1 MDLLEGLN
9 KEQKEA
15 VKHENGPL
23 LIVAGAGTGK
33 TTVLTRRIAYLISKG
48 VKSNEILAL
57 TFTEKAA
64 SEMEDRV
71 EKLLDFGYYDFWI
84 STFHAFCDRVLK
96 NNGLEI
102 GIPTNYRLINGTGAW
117 ILIKR
122 NFDKFSF
129 LKEYRPLGNS
139 TKFIHALIHHF
150 QTCKNEGI
158 YPEDYLEYSD
168 RLQKELLSN
177 DDLESIQ
184 VKEVAEAYKT
194 YQQLLLD
201 NNFLDFGDLINYTN
215 KLFDK
220 RPKIIEKFREQ
231 FKYVMVDEFQDTN
244 FVQYEL
250 VKKIA
255 QPKNNLTV
263 VGDDD
268 QCLPGSTI
276 IEKYLGDFSKK
287 IKIKDVA
294 KGDEI
299 LVGVGRGDVGVS
311 KVLNILKNKKKAN
324 FVTIKTKEGSQ
335 IITTE
340 NHKMFSLI
348 PRTYKKG
355 YHYIYLMHRK
365 DFGWRIGKT
374 DDLIL
379 RLRFERSAD
388 KIIALK
394 VFKTDKEARYYETLY
409 SLKYGIPTTC
419 FKEREETIFNNQL
432 LKKLYDDLDVDNGV
446 KQLVKDL
453 DLDLNYCH
461 FSLDAVSRGSAVRTK
476 INITMCSRKCR
487 SKERKVLK
495 NYLAS
500 HLLMVETSNEEIIE
514 KLRKRGYKLTDA
526 KKGKRIR
533 ISSFNLREL
542 IKTAKELQVIT
553 DGIIEVRFKAG
564 IGYDTKNKKRQNSYA
579 VMMPAKNLMIGHKIP
594 IRRGNDIVYDEIIDI
609 RKKEKDL
616 VVYDLEVEKVHNFLA
631 NNVVVHNSI
640 FSFQG
645 ASFNNVLKFK
655 SDFPDSKNIVL
666 GDNYRSTQDILD
678 LAYNFIQLNN
688 PNRLEYELNE
698 SAAIKEDAKNKGV
711 NVNNFEKIS
720 KKLKSTTKEDG
731 GVNLL
736 SYETAEEEVLGV
748 IDKIWEIKEIDKEAR
763 FSDFCVLVRAN
774 DSANYFIRGF
784 ERASIPYY
792 FMSSKGLYSNPII
805 LDIIA
810 YFKVVLNFY
819 DSPSFYRVLRSLPV
833 NFTSEEV
840 ARIGWFADENSVSL
854 FEALK
859 HQKLLSILEKESQ
872 GKIKELLTSLEE
884 HFRLAKEK
892 NVSEIF
898 VRMINDLHYAEKLKE
913 PTEENL
919 KNWEII
925 YQFYQKTKTFENT
938 NHDGKL
944 IAFMDQLEMELEAG
958 DEGDLSTQI
967 DESDSVKIMTVHSA
981 KGLEFKYVFVV
992 SLVHRK
998 FPSDKRSDPIKLP
1011 KDLIREVLPEGD
1023 FHIEEERRLF
1033 YVALTRAKRGLFLTW
1048 ANDYGGKQLKK
1059 PSRFLIESKLI
1070 DKESADRQ
1078 KMTKGAF
1085 CFTKQFNSF
1094 KKESNETISI
1104 RYDKL
1109 LPSHFSFSQ
1118 LAAFQSCPLQYKYA
1132 HILKIPTK
1140 GKPNFSFGKTIHN
1153 TLCRFVNLDAQV
1165 FQSEQKHLF
1174 RKDEKERKK
1183 VGLSL
1188 DDLLK
1193 IYEEEWIDA
1202 WFDGGDHKEEYRE
1215 KGKLILNNF
1224 YKDFLE
1230 REFAVLTMKNE
1241 LALEKTFSI
1250 NLNGYKFVG
1259 AIDRIDVIN
1268 NEIEIIDYKTGAA
1281 KKSLAT
1287 NDKFQLEIYNLA
1299 AHRVFD
1305 IEPNKLTYYYIE
1317 EGKYCSFEPKAKSI
1331 EKTEEKILNIIEKIK
1346 RSKFKP
1352 TPGWQCQYCDY
1363 KNICPHRKF

>member
-1 MDLLEGLN
+1 
-9 KEQKEA
+9 
-15 VKHENGPL
+15 
-23 LIVAGAGTGK
+23 
-33 TTVLTRRIAYLISKG
+33 
-48 VKSNEILAL
+48 
-57 TFTEKAA
+57 
-64 SEMEDRV
+64 
-71 EKLLDFGYYDFWI
+71 
-84 STFHAFCDRVLK
+84 
-96 NNGLEI
+96 
-102 GIPTNYRLINGTGAW
+102 
-117 ILIKR
+117 
-122 NFDKFSF
+122 
-129 LKEYRPLGNS
+129 
-139 TKFIHALIHHF
+139 
-150 QTCKNEGI
+150 
-158 YPEDYLEYSD
+158 
-168 RLQKELLSN
+168 
-177 DDLESIQ
+177 
-184 VKEVAEAYKT
+184 
-194 YQQLLLD
+194 
-201 NNFLDFGDLINYTN
+201 
-215 KLFDK
+215 
-220 RPKIIEKFREQ
+220 
-231 FKYVMVDEFQDTN
+231 
-244 FVQYEL
+244 
-250 VKKIA
+250 
-255 QPKNNLTV
+255 
-263 VGDDD
+263 
-268 QCLPGSTI
+268 
-276 IEKYLGDFSKK
+276 
-287 IKIKDVA
+287 
-294 KGDEI
+294 
-299 LVGVGRGDVGVS
+299 
-311 KVLNILKNKKKAN
+311 
-324 FVTIKTKEGSQ
+324 
-335 IITTE
+335 
-340 NHKMFSLI
+340 
-348 PRTYKKG
+348 
-355 YHYIYLMHRK
+355 
-365 DFGWRIGKT
+365 
-374 DDLIL
+374 
-379 RLRFERSAD
+379 
-388 KIIALK
+388 
-394 VFKTDKEARYYETLY
+394 
-409 SLKYGIPTTC
+409 
-419 FKEREETIFNNQL
+419 
-432 LKKLYDDLDVDNGV
+432 
-446 KQLVKDL
+446 
-453 DLDLNYCH
+453 
-461 FSLDAVSRGSAVRTK
+461 LDAVSRGSAVRTK

-609 RKKEKDL
+609 QKKEKDL

-698 SAAIKEDAKNKGV
+698 SAAIKKDAESKGV
-711 NVNNFEKIS
+711 NVKNFEKIS
-720 KKLKSTTKEDG
+720 KKLRSNTKEDG

-748 IDKIWEIKEIDKEAR
+748 IDKIWEIKEIDKEAH

-792 FMSSKGLYSNPII
+792 FMSSKGLYSHPII

-810 YFKVVLNFY
+810 YFKIVLNFY

-840 ARIGWFADENSVSL
+840 AKIGWFADENSISL

-859 HQKLLSILEKESQ
+859 NPKLLLGKESKE
-872 GKIKELLTSLEE
+872 KIKKLLDSLEE
-884 HFRLAKEK
+884 HFKLSKEK

-925 YQFYQKTKTFENT
+925 YQFYQKTKNFENT

-944 IAFMDQLEMELEAG
+944 IAFMDQLEMELESG

-1059 PSRFLIESKLI
+1059 PSRFLIESRLI
-1070 DKESADRQ
+1070 DKASADKQ

-1085 CFTKQFNSF
+1085 CFTKQFNGF
-1094 KKESNETISI
+1094 KKESNETTSI

-1118 LAAFQSCPLQYKYA
+1118 LAAFESCPLQYKYA

-1153 TLCRFVNLDAQV
+1153 TLCRFVNLDVQV

-1174 RKDEKERKK
+1174 RKDEKERNKS
-1183 VGLSL
+1183 GLSL

-1193 IYEEEWIDA
+1193 MYQEEWIDA
-1202 WFDGGDHKEEYRE
+1202 WFNGGDHKEEYRE
-1215 KGKLILNNF
+1215 KGKVILTNF
-1224 YKDFLE
+1224 YKDFIN
-1230 REFAVLTMKNE
+1230 RDSAVLFMKNE
-1241 LALEKTFSI
+1241 PALEKTFSI
-1250 NLNGYKFVG
+1250 NLNGHKFVG
-1259 AIDRIDVIN
+1259 AIDRIDVIDN
-1268 NEIEIIDYKTGAA
+1268 KIEIIDYKTGVA
-1281 KKSLAT
+1281 KKTLAT
-1287 NDKFQLEIYNLA
+1287 SDKFQLEIYNLA
-1299 AHRVFD
+1299 AHKVFD
-1305 IEPNKLTYYYIE
+1305 LKPQKLTYYYIE
-1317 EGKYCSFEPKAKSI
+1317 QGTYCSFEPKEKSV

-1352 TPGWQCQYCDY
+1352 TAGWQCQYCDY